1 MVYESDKQL
10 IMNSAAIDALI
21 EKSPNLASHRAKLE
35 AMVPGNY
42 CLHRAW
48 GFGKIVDYD
57 EAQDRLIIDFE
68 DGKTGHAMAPSFCVD
83 KLDVLK
89 PEDILV
95 RSRTEPEVINEMIKK
110 QPADLICE
118 IIRVTEDKAMTTSE
132 LERSLARVIGPIK
145 YKKWWTAT
153 KKVLAKDPR
162 IGVPVKKTDPYIY
175 RDEPV
180 KPEDE
185 ILEQFHAT
193 KNPKQKIDLG
203 EKLYALSENISVIRE
218 ELPEIL
224 AELTDAIAN
233 AKSLSQADRL
243 HGVWV
248 RNNLARDLH
257 EDVETLQPS
266 SASILDSTNDY
277 SELASDLPPQY
288 YKRYLDLISRTYP
301 DKWRQMVEDLLR
313 NSSGKFTSE
322 CINFMLENEMED
334 RISYCLDRW
343 LKEQTIKGPLL
354 FWVVKNRASKKH
366 SPIIRPLVTPRLL
379 SAMFYAIDYE
389 SLQNASARRIPL
401 ADLLSDDPEL
411 IPDLLADANVETARD
426 LAQTLLLNQGFE
438 DLTKKSLIARFIRQF
453 PSVQSLLD
461 GESTETTTESDG
473 LIVSQASFDA
483 AKGEYEELVSTK
495 IPENKEAIATA
506 REHGDLKENAEYKMA
521 RQDQDML
528 LARKNELEVDLSRAR
543 VTDFQDVSDDYV
555 GIGSVVEVK
564 EASTGKTHRYSIL
577 GAWDSDPDNDVLS
590 YKTPLAKALLGK
602 ESGATVTTSIGGND
616 EEWTVL
622 SISRWVDQKR

>member
-1 MVYESDKQL
+1 
-10 IMNSAAIDALI
+10 MNSAAIDALI
-21 EKSPNLASHRAKLE
+21 KKSPNLASHRAKLE

-68 DGKTGHAMAPSFCVD
+68 DGKAGHAMAPAFCVD
-83 KLDVLK
+83 KLDILK
-89 PEDILV
+89 PGDVLV
-95 RSRTEPEVINEMIKK
+95 RSRTEPDVINEMIKK

-118 IIRVTEDKAMTTSE
+118 ILQAAEDQAMATSE
-132 LERSLARVIGPIK
+132 LERALARVIGPIK

-162 IGVPVKKTDPYIY
+162 VGVPIKKTDPYIY

-185 ILEQFHAT
+185 FLEQFHAT
-193 KNPKQKIDLG
+193 KNSKHKIQLG

-277 SELASDLPPQY
+277 SELAADLPSQY

-301 DKWRQMVEDLLR
+301 DKWKQMIEDLLR

-322 CINFMLENEMED
+322 SINFMLDNEMED

-354 FWVVKNRASKKH
+354 YWVVKNRASKKY
-366 SPIIRPLVTPRLL
+366 SGIITPLVTPRLL
-379 SAMFYAIDYE
+379 AAMFYAIDYE
-389 SLQNASARRIPL
+389 ALQNASTRRIPL

-411 IPDLLADANVETARD
+411 IPDLLADANVETAQD

-438 DLTKKSLIARFIRQF
+438 NLTKKSLIARFIKQF
-453 PSVQSLLD
+453 PTVQTLLE
-461 GESTETTTESDG
+461 GESAESSAVEA
-473 LIVSQASFDA
+473 LIVSQKSFDA
-483 AKGEYEELVSTK
+483 AKKEYEGLISKK

-506 REHGDLKENAEYKMA
+506 REHGDLKENSEYKMA
-521 RQDQDML
+521 RQDQDIL
-528 LARKNELEVDLSRAR
+528 LSRKNELEVDLSRAR
-543 VTDFQDVSDDYV
+543 VTDFKDVTKEHV
-555 GIGSVVEVK
+555 GIGSVVELK
-564 EASTGKTHRYSIL
+564 EKSTGKTHRYSIL
-577 GAWDSDPDNDVLS
+577 GAWDSDPKNDILS

-602 ESGATVTTSIGGND
+602 TSGAKATTSIGGNN
-616 EEWTVL
+616 EEWDVL
-622 SISRWVDQKR
+622 SIGRWVDQK

>member
-1 MVYESDKQL
+1 
-10 IMNSAAIDALI
+10 MNSAAIDALI
-21 EKSPNLASHRAKLE
+21 NKNPKLAAHREKLE

-42 CLHRAW
+42 CLHRSW
-48 GFGKIVDYD
+48 GFGKIVDYN
-57 EAQDRLIIDFE
+57 EADDRLIIDFE
-68 DGKTGHAMAPSFCVD
+68 DGKDGHAMAPAFCVD
-83 KLDVLK
+83 KLDILK
-89 PEDILV
+89 PDDILV
-95 RSRTEPEVINEMIKK
+95 RSRTEPDVIEEMIKK

-118 IIRVTEDKAMTTSE
+118 ILSATEDQAMTTSE
-132 LERSLARVIGPIK
+132 LERALARVIGPIK

-153 KKVLAKDPR
+153 KKVLVKDPR
-162 IGVPVKKTDPYIY
+162 VGVPLKKTDPYIY

-193 KNPKQKIDLG
+193 KNSKQKIELG

-224 AELTDAIAN
+224 SELTDAIAN

-257 EDVETLQPS
+257 EDVETLEPS
-266 SASILDSTNDY
+266 SASILDATDDY
-277 SELASDLPPQY
+277 SQLAQDLPAQY

-301 DKWRQMVEDLLR
+301 DKWKQMVEDLLR

-322 CINFMLENEMED
+322 CINFMLEHDMQD

-354 FWVVKNRASKKH
+354 FWVVKNRASKKY
-366 SPIIRPLVTPRLL
+366 SSIIEPLVTPRLL
-379 SAMFYAIDYE
+379 AAMFYAIDYE
-389 SLQNASARRIPL
+389 ALQNASARRIPL
-401 ADLLSDDPEL
+401 ADLLSDDTTL

-438 DLTKKSLIARFIRQF
+438 DLTKKSLLARFIKQF
-453 PSVQSLLD
+453 PTVQSLLA
-461 GESTETTTESDG
+461 GEAAETSEEEG

-483 AKGEYEELVSTK
+483 AKAEYEELISKK
-495 IPENKEAIATA
+495 IPENKEAIAIA
-506 REHGDLKENAEYKMA
+506 REHGDLKENSEYKMA
-521 RQDQDML
+521 RQDQDIL
-528 LARKNELEVDLSRAR
+528 LSRKNELEVDLSRAR
-543 VTDFQDVSDDYV
+543 VSDFTDVTNENV
-555 GIGSVVEVK
+555 GIGSVVELK
-564 EASTGKTHRYSIL
+564 EGSSGATRRYSIL
-577 GAWDSDPDNDVLS
+577 GAWDSDPDNDILS
-590 YKTPLAKALLGK
+590 YKTPLAQALLGK
-602 ESGATVTTSIGGND
+602 ESGATVTTSIGGNS

-622 SISRWVDQKR
+622 SIARWVDVK